1 MAKTNHKIIFGDSAE
16 VLKTFPAETFQLM
29 VTSPPYWNVRDYGH
43 EKQIGLNDTLSEY
56 LNRLNEVWKEVVRT
70 LIPDGK
76 IALNIGN
83 IYYSEPGEKKRTTAN
98 LSYLLWKQL
107 DEFKELRYMGTIYWR
122 KTTSRNGSVLFG
134 SYPYPSNFM
143 ISSAVEPIH
152 VFRKVGKRDVSK
164 EIKEKSKITLE
175 EFRQFRDAIWDINGV
190 NDKHVAA
197 YPIELPARLIKMYS
211 FVGDTVLDPF
221 VGSGSTI
228 KAALDLGRNSVGIDI
243 NPKFLK
249 IIEEKVGIKQNRLSD
264 EKTGTFEV
272 LYLDE
277 KTEKLVSK

>member
-1 MAKTNHKIIFGDSAE
+1 
-16 VLKTFPAETFQLM
+16 
-29 VTSPPYWNVRDYGH
+29 
-43 EKQIGLNDTLSEY
+43 
-56 LNRLNEVWKEVVRT
+56 
-70 LIPDGK
+70 
-76 IALNIGN
+76 
-83 IYYSEPGEKKRTTAN
+83 
-98 LSYLLWKQL
+98 
-107 DEFKELRYMGTIYWR
+107 MGTIYWR